1 MRSAT
6 ILAVALVAL
15 VGCDDSETLTAP
27 DQELS
32 VAGARETKT
41 LGSGGSYEITV
52 TNLTTLGGQWFTPP
66 LVAVHQKAEDFF
78 TAGRPAS
85 DRLMGLAEN
94 GDVPSFAGD
103 LEGSPHVSD
112 FMVAFG
118 AAGPLA
124 PSESVTVSLSA
135 DPGSN
140 FVSFASMLI
149 CTNDGFTGVDGVKL
163 PNGMGEEI
171 EIFVGAY
178 DAGTE
183 INTEDFA
190 DIVPP
195 CQIVGG
201 VSSEDPGTGMSD
213 PALAEDGVVQHHEG
227 IAGRSDLIP
236 GVHGWGNP
244 VAKLTVKR
252 IG

>member
-1 MRSAT
+1 MRTAA
-6 ILAVALVAL
+6 ILAVAFGAL
-15 VGCDDSETLTAP
+15 VGCADSESIIAP
-27 DQELS
+27 EQEFS
-32 VAGARETKT
+32 VAEARENQI
-41 LGSGGSYEITV
+41 LQSGGSYEITV

-66 LVAVHQKAEDFF
+66 LVAVHRKAEDFF
-78 TAGRPAS
+78 TAGKAAS

-94 GDVPSFAGD
+94 GDVPSFAAD
-103 LEGSPHVSD
+103 LEASPHVSG
-112 FMVAFG
+112 VTVGFG

-149 CTNDGFTGVDGVKL
+149 CTNDGFTGVDGAKL
-163 PNGMGEEI
+163 PKGMGEEI
-171 EIFVGAY
+171 EIYVGAY

-195 CQIVGG
+195 CQAVGG
-201 VSSEDPGTGMSD
+201 VSSDDPGTGMSD
-213 PALAEDGVVQHHEG
+213 PALAENGVIQHHDGV
-227 IAGRSDLIP
+227 AGRSDLVP
-236 GVHGWGNP
+236 GIHGWMGP
-244 VAKLTVKR
+244 VAKFTVKR
-252 IG
+252 TG